1 MDERDNPHPDAQR
14 VSNEMQKKRR
24 EEVERVSE
32 SNKQA
37 HQTAK
42 KQRQESDR
50 LRTLSRGP
58 NPR

>member
-1 MDERDNPHPDAQR
+1 MDERDHPHPDAQR
-14 VSNEMQKKRR
+14 VSSEMQKKRR
-24 EEVERVSE
+24 EEVERVAE

-37 HQTAK
+37 HQRAK

-50 LRTLSRGP
+50 LRMLSRGP

>member
-1 MDERDNPHPDAQR
+1 MDERDHPHPDAQR

-24 EEVERVSE
+24 EEVERVAE

-37 HQTAK
+37 HQKAK
-42 KQRQESDR
+42 KQRQVSDR
-50 LRTLSRGP
+50 LRSLSRGP